1 MASYFD
7 EHNCTPLENGETPNH
22 FLDLARLLIDSGIG
36 AEFELEFERIF
47 GHVDGRKQPPA
58 SKEFIENLI
67 STNNFHSDEK
77 CSICLKEF
85 QLNSTIELS
94 CHHKYCRNCI
104 IQWLQLVN
112 TCPMCRI
119 EFPTDDQDYEQFK
132 KQKQRLKQ
140 RQLELD
146 ELHNSMFS

>member
-1 MASYFD
+1 MTSYFD

-22 FLDLARLLIDSGIG
+22 VLDLARLLIDSGVG
-36 AEFELEFERIF
+36 AQFELEFERIF
-47 GHVDGRKQPPA
+47 GPVDGRKQPPA
-58 SKEFIENLI
+58 SKQFIENLI
-67 STNNFHSDEK
+67 STNKFNSDEK

-85 QLNSTIELS
+85 QLNSTIELP

-104 IQWLQLVN
+104 IQWLNLVN

-119 EFPTDDQDYEQFK
+119 EFPTDDQDYEQYK
-132 KQKQRLKQ
+132 KQKQRSKQ

-146 ELHNSMFS
+146 DLHNSMFS